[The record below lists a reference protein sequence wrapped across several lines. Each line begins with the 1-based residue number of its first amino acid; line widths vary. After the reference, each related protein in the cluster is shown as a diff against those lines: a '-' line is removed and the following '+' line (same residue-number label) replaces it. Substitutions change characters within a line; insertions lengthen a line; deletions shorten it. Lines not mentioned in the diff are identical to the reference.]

1 MLLAS
6 VINFPLIFS
15 DKFATDPI
23 TIISKLGLVKTKN
36 HPTRETYHCK
46 QTKRKSLGISLV
58 NLNKFSKNSDLFK
71 FTKENLTGNV
81 IFCAVYLLDCN

>member
-15 DKFATDPI
+15 DEFDTDPI

-36 HPTRETYHCK
+36 HPTKETYHCK
-46 QTKRKSLGISLV
+46 QTKRK
-58 NLNKFSKNSDLFK
+58 
-71 FTKENLTGNV
+71 
-81 IFCAVYLLDCN
+81 